1 MIQQHVASKI
11 HDQRTAYIRYGMLFQ
26 EHGGKY
32 DGHCQRYCAV
42 ADHWVFLEA
51 FAGHERDAY
60 RHGIVYVDAWFG
72 VSMEYRYCTICVKTL
87 SFAKVSGRK
96 SCPLG

>member
-60 RHGIVYVDAWFG
+60 RHGIVYVDAWKDVRRRIDG
-72 VSMEYRYCTICVKTL
+72 IQILYHLREDIVICKGL
-87 SFAKVSGRK
+87 R
-96 SCPLG
+96 P

>member
-1 MIQQHVASKI
+1 MQVLHPCI
-11 HDQRTAYIRYGMLFQ
+11 HRSQNAVSGTWC
-26 EHGGKY
+26 KY

-60 RHGIVYVDAWFG
+60 RHGIVYVDAWKDVRRRIDG
-72 VSMEYRYCTICVKTL
+72 IQILYHLREDIVICKGL
-87 SFAKVSGRK
+87 R
-96 SCPLG
+96 P